1 MKFGTISLD
10 FKRLSLEA
18 TFSVAASYGFDGV
31 ELFGTRS
38 HFSPSDFTPEAAR
51 RVATLADKHGIEI
64 PMYTP
69 PDIGM
74 PLCTCSP
81 FEAEREDSVRY
92 FCRAVDIAAAIGIPR
107 VLIVADHPGYI
118 VRGRETWANLVGSMR
133 RICRYAGTK
142 GVRMVI
148 EPLTPMESP
157 VVCSADDCI
166 DLIDDVGEDSLY
178 AMMDI
183 VPPTI
188 VREPVSRYFDLLG
201 DRLDYVHICNTDGV
215 TDAHTRLG
223 NGVLPVHDVV
233 RVLKAHGYE
242 GWVTAELYSEM
253 YYDPELMLSN
263 TGRFLRDVCR
273 EEGIACRLR

>member
-10 FKRLSLEA
+10 FKRFTLEE
-18 TFSVAASYGFDGV
+18 TFKIAARYGFDGV
-31 ELFGTRS
+31 EIFGSRA
-38 HFSPSDFTPEAAR
+38 HLWPADFTPEGAS
-51 RVATLADKHGIEI
+51 RVAALARANGIEI

-69 PDIGM
+69 PDIGL
-74 PLCTCSP
+74 PLCICSP
-81 FEAEREDSVRY
+81 SEAEREDGVQY
-92 FCRAVDIAAAIGIPR
+92 YCRAVDIASAIGIPR
-107 VLIVADHPGYI
+107 ILIVGEHPGYI
-118 VRGRETWANLVGSMR
+118 ERGRVTWARMVESVR
-133 RICRYAGTK
+133 RICRHARGK
-142 GVRMVI
+142 NVRVVI

-157 VVCSADDCI
+157 VVCTADDCI
-166 DLIDDVGEDSLY
+166 DLIDDVGEDTLY

-233 RVLKAHGYE
+233 RVLKAYGYE
-242 GWVTAELYSEM
+242 GWVTAELYSEQ

-263 TGRFLRDVCR
+263 TGRFLREVCR
-273 EEGIACRLR
+273 EEGIDCRLR